1 MEATMIVMN
10 KFIAD
15 ELANKVY
22 HLNRALT
29 QAKSIIETLEKEN
42 KSLVDALNNLA
53 SKNKEDYVL
62 DSEAWSEHSYAM

>member
-1 MEATMIVMN
+1 MIVMN

>member
-1 MEATMIVMN
+1 MIVMN

-22 HLNRALT
+22 HLNKALT
-29 QAKSIIETLEKEN
+29 QAQSIIEILEKEN
-42 KSLVDALNNLA
+42 KCLVDALNSLA
-53 SKNKEDYVL
+53 SENKEDYIL